1 MKHLRDDVM
10 TPGSVLD
17 WIEEQQQQQQP
28 QQRSSSREK
37 SEVESSSDC
46 GFD

>member
-10 TPGSVLD
+10 TLGSVLD
-17 WIEEQQQQQQP
+17 WIEEQQPQP
-28 QQRSSSREK
+28 QQISSSREK
-37 SEVESSSDC
+37 SEVESSSDY